1 MFGVGTKG
9 KVLFQ
14 QQWQGSLSEYV
25 TAVAWSFNGLLAA
38 SSAAGEVVVWED
50 GSLINLLPA
59 GLTSIDCL
67 AFSDDGKFL
76 AAGGQDGKVR
86 VWSTIPPTHGSRF
99 KSGNPPN
106 ALPPL
111 NKGGGQE
118 REVKLIASLDNAPS
132 WVDKLAWSP
141 TYNHLAFSLGRY
153 VQIWDA
159 DSQTVITTLPF
170 ANSSV
175 LDLAW
180 RPNGESIAISGNGGV
195 KVWSTKDWDD
205 DPYLIDMP
213 SASMVTAW
221 SGDSKYIASGNFD
234 NTITVLE
241 YGIPHPWMMRGFPG
255 KISNLTWSQPLSNN
269 TPLLAASSVEGI
281 AVWKKETDDED
292 GWDARV
298 LTSHYSKVQALL
310 FHPHSLLLASAAD
323 DGWLCLWTKAKQ
335 VGQILEGTR
344 GGFSCLAWSQ
354 NGKQLAA
361 GGQDGEL
368 IVWSESKRGKGFG

>member
-1 MFGVGTKG
+1 MYGVGTKG
-9 KVLFQ
+9 KILFE
-14 QQWQGSLSEYV
+14 QQWLGSLSEYI
-25 TAVAWSFNGLLAA
+25 TAVAWSPNGLLAA
-38 SSAAGEVVVWED
+38 SSAAGEVVVWQD
-50 GSLINLLPA
+50 RNLVSLLPA
-59 GLTSIDCL
+59 GVESIDCL
-67 AFSDDGKFL
+67 AFSADGKFL

-86 VWSTIPPTHGSRF
+86 VWSIPLASPKNG
-99 KSGNPPN
+99 K
-106 ALPPL
+106 
-111 NKGGGQE
+111 QE
-118 REVKLIASLDNAPS
+118 QEVKLIASLDNAPS

-141 TYNHLAFSLGRY
+141 TCNHLAFSLGRY

-159 DSQTVITTLPF
+159 DTKTVITTLPF

-195 KVWSTKDWDD
+195 KVWSTQDWDD

-213 SASMVTAW
+213 SASIVTAW

-241 YGIPHPWMMRGFPG
+241 YGSPHPWMMRGFPG
-255 KISNLTWSQPLSNN
+255 KISNLTWSQRRSSNA
-269 TPLLAASSVEGI
+269 PLLAASSVEGI
-281 AVWKKETDDED
+281 AVWKKEADDKD
-292 GWDARV
+292 GWNANV
-298 LTSHYSKVQALL
+298 LTLHERKVQALE

-344 GGFSCLAWSQ
+344 NGFSCLAWSQ
-354 NGKQLAA
+354 DGQKLAA

-368 IVWSESKRGKGFG
+368 IVWSGSKRGKGFG

>member
-9 KVLFQ
+9 KVLFE

-25 TAVAWSFNGLLAA
+25 TAVSWSPNGLLAA
-38 SSAAGEVVVWED
+38 SSAAGELVYQD
-50 GSLINLLPA
+50 GNLVSLLPA
-59 GLTSIDCL
+59 GLVSIDCL
-67 AFSDDGKFL
+67 AFSSDGKFL

-86 VWSTIPPTHGSRF
+86 VWSILDS
-99 KSGNPPN
+99 
-106 ALPPL
+106 PL
-111 NKGGGQE
+111 SQGGLGG
-118 REVKLIASLDNAPS
+118 IYTLDNAPS

-141 TYNHLAFSLGRY
+141 ICNHLAFSLGRY

-180 RPNGESIAISGNGGV
+180 RPNGESIAIAGNGGV

-213 SASMVTAW
+213 SASIVTTW
-221 SGDSKYIASGNFD
+221 SGDSKYIASGNLD

-241 YGIPHPWMMRGFPG
+241 YGNPHPWVIGGFPG
-255 KISNLTWSQPLSNN
+255 KISNLTWSPRGSSNA
-269 TPLLAASSVEGI
+269 PLLAASSIEGI
-281 AVWKKETDDED
+281 AFWKKD
-292 GWDARV
+292 GWNANVFTLHD
-298 LTSHYSKVQALL
+298 SKIQALE

-344 GGFSCLAWSQ
+344 NGFSCLAWSQ
-354 NGKQLAA
+354 DGQKLAA

-368 IVWSESKRGKGFG
+368 IIWSESKRGKGFG

>member
-1 MFGVGTKG
+1 MFSVGTKG

-14 QQWQGSLSEYV
+14 QQWQDSLSEYV
-25 TAVAWSFNGLLAA
+25 TVVAWSPDGLLAA
-38 SSAAGEVVVWED
+38 SSAAGEVVLWQD
-50 GSLINLLPA
+50 DSLVSLLPA
-59 GLTSIDCL
+59 GVASIDCL

-86 VWSTIPPTHGSRF
+86 VWSIPPT
-99 KSGNPPN
+99 
-106 ALPPL
+106 PL
-111 NKGGGQE
+111 KEQ
-118 REVKLIASLDNAPS
+118 EVKLIASLDNAPS

-141 TYNHLAFSLGRY
+141 ICNHLAFSLGRY

-195 KVWSTKDWDD
+195 KVWSTIDWDD

-213 SASMVTAW
+213 SASIVTAW

-241 YGIPHPWMMRGFPG
+241 YGSRDPWMMRGFPG
-255 KISNLTWSQPLSNN
+255 KISNLTWSQRRSSNA
-269 TPLLAASSVEGI
+269 PLLAASSMEGI
-281 AVWKKETDDED
+281 AVWKKEADDKD
-292 GWDARV
+292 GWNANV
-298 LTSHYSKVQALL
+298 LTFHDRKVQALL
-310 FHPHSLLLASAAD
+310 FHPHNLLLASAAD
-323 DGWLCLWTKAKQ
+323 DGCLCLWTKAKQ
-335 VGQILEGTR
+335 VGQVLEGTK
-344 GGFSCLAWSQ
+344 GGFSCLAW
-354 NGKQLAA
+354 NKDGRQLAA

-368 IVWSESKRGKGFG
+368 IIWSESKRGKGFG

>member
-1 MFGVGTKG
+1 MFGLGTKG

-25 TAVAWSFNGLLAA
+25 TAVDWSPNDLLAA
-38 SSAAGEVVVWED
+38 SSAAGEVVLWQD
-50 GSLINLLPA
+50 GSLVSLLA
-59 GLTSIDCL
+59 VGLASIDCL
-67 AFSDDGKFL
+67 AFSSDGKFL

-86 VWSTIPPTHGSRF
+86 VWSIPSTSL
-99 KSGNPPN
+99 K
-106 ALPPL
+106 
-111 NKGGGQE
+111 E

-141 TYNHLAFSLGRY
+141 VCNQLAFSLGRY

-159 DSQTVITTLPF
+159 DAQTVVTTLPF
-170 ANSSV
+170 ENSSV

-180 RPNGESIAISGNGGV
+180 RPNGENISISGNGGV
-195 KVWSTKDWDD
+195 KVWSSNDWDD

-213 SASMVTAW
+213 SASIVTAW

-241 YGIPHPWMMRGFPG
+241 YSLPIPWVMRGFPG
-255 KISNLTWSQPLSNN
+255 KISNLTWSQRKSNN
-269 TPLLAASSVEGI
+269 APLLAASSMEGI
-281 AVWKKETDDED
+281 AVWKKEADDED
-292 GWDARV
+292 GWNASV
-298 LTSHYSKVQALL
+298 LDLHDRKIQALE
-310 FHPHSLLLASAAD
+310 FHPQSLLLASAAD

-335 VGQILEGTR
+335 VGQILEGAK

-354 NGKQLAA
+354 DGKQLAA

-368 IVWSESKRGKGFG
+368 IIWSKSKRGKGFG

>member
-25 TAVAWSFNGLLAA
+25 TVVAWSPDGLLAA
-38 SSAAGEVVVWED
+38 SSAAGEVVVWQN
-50 GSLINLLPA
+50 GSQVSLLSA
-59 GLTSIDCL
+59 GVASIDCL
-67 AFSDDGKFL
+67 AFSSDGKFL

-86 VWSTIPPTHGSRF
+86 VWSTIPTF
-99 KSGNPPN
+99 KQGR
-106 ALPPL
+106 
-111 NKGGGQE
+111 KQE
-118 REVKLIASLDNAPS
+118 QEVKLIASLNNAPS

-141 TYNHLAFSLGRY
+141 TCNQLAFSLGRY

-159 DSQTVITTLPF
+159 DSQIIITTLPF

-195 KVWSTKDWDD
+195 KVWSTIDWDE

-213 SASMVTAW
+213 SASIVTAW

-241 YGIPHPWMMRGFPG
+241 YGSLHPWIMRGFPG
-255 KISNLTWSQPLSNN
+255 KISNLTWSQRGSSNA
-269 TPLLAASSVEGI
+269 PLLAASSIEGI
-281 AVWKKETDDED
+281 AVWKKEADDKD
-292 GWDARV
+292 GWNANV
-298 LTSHYSKVQALL
+298 LTLHERKIQALL

-323 DGWLCLWTKAKQ
+323 DGWLCLWIKAKQ
-335 VGQILEGTR
+335 VGQILEGAR
-344 GGFSCLAWSQ
+344 DGFSCFAWSQ
-354 NGKQLAA
+354 DGRQLSA
-361 GGQDGEL
+361 GGQNGEL

>member
-14 QQWQGSLSEYV
+14 QQWQDSLSEYV
-25 TAVAWSFNGLLAA
+25 TAVAWSPDGLLAA
-38 SSAAGEVVVWED
+38 SSAAGEVVVWQD
-50 GSLINLLPA
+50 GNLVSLLPVGVA
-59 GLTSIDCL
+59 SIDCL
-67 AFSDDGKFL
+67 AFSFDGKFL

-86 VWSTIPPTHGSRF
+86 VWSTIPTF
-99 KSGNPPN
+99 KQGR
-106 ALPPL
+106 
-111 NKGGGQE
+111 KQE
-118 REVKLIASLDNAPS
+118 QEVKLIASLDNAPS

-141 TYNHLAFSLGRY
+141 TCNHLAFSLGRY

-180 RPNGESIAISGNGGV
+180 RPNGENIAISGNGGV
-195 KVWSTKDWDD
+195 KVWSNQDWDY

-213 SASMVTAW
+213 SASIVTAW
-221 SGDSKYIASGNFD
+221 SGDSKYIASGNLD
-234 NTITVLE
+234 KTIAVLE
-241 YGIPHPWMMRGFPG
+241 YGSPHPWLMRGFPG
-255 KISNLTWSQPLSNN
+255 KIPNLTWSQQRSSNA
-269 TPLLAASSVEGI
+269 PLLAVSSLEGI
-281 AVWKKETDDED
+281 AVWKKEADDQD
-292 GWDARV
+292 GWNANV
-298 LTSHYSKVQALL
+298 LTLHDSNIQGLE

-323 DGWLCLWTKAKQ
+323 DGWLGLWTKAKQ
-335 VGQILEGTR
+335 VGQILEGAR

-354 NGKQLAA
+354 DGKQLAA

-368 IVWSESKRGKGFG
+368 IIWSESKRGKGFG

>member
-9 KVLFQ
+9 KVLFKPH
-14 QQWQGSLSEYV
+14 WQGSLSEYI
-25 TAVAWSFNGLLAA
+25 TAVAWSSNGLLAA
-38 SSAAGEVVVWED
+38 SSAAGEVVVWQD
-50 GSLINLLPA
+50 GSLVSLLPA
-59 GLTSIDCL
+59 GLVSIDCL
-67 AFSDDGKFL
+67 AFSSDGKFL

-86 VWSTIPPTHGSRF
+86 VWSMASPEFRGIRGGS
-99 KSGNPPN
+99 PD
-106 ALPPL
+106 
-111 NKGGGQE
+111 
-118 REVKLIASLDNAPS
+118 LIASLDNAPS

-141 TYNHLAFSLGRY
+141 AYNHLAFSLGRY

-159 DSQTVITTLPF
+159 DVQTVITTLPF

-180 RPNGESIAISGNGGV
+180 QPNGESIAISGNGGV
-195 KVWSTKDWDD
+195 KVWSTNDWDD

-213 SASMVTAW
+213 SASIVTAW

-234 NTITVLE
+234 NTITVLK
-241 YGIPHPWMMRGFPG
+241 YGLPIPWVMRGFPG
-255 KISNLTWSQPLSNN
+255 KISNLAWSRSLLNN
-269 TPLLAASSVEGI
+269 APLLAASSIEGI
-281 AVWKKETDDED
+281 AVWKKESDERD
-292 GWDARV
+292 GWNARV
-298 LTSHYSKVQALL
+298 LTLHDSKIQALE

-344 GGFSCLAWSQ
+344 NGFSCLAWSQ
-354 NGKQLAA
+354 NGQQLAA

-368 IVWSESKRGKGFG
+368 IIWSESKRGKGFA